1 MNQKAFI
8 QDVTE
13 CTGCRCCQMACKD
26 KNDLP
31 VGTLFRKVTD
41 IEGGEFPA
49 VWVGSLSMSCNHC
62 ENPACV
68 ANCPQGALAKESE
81 YGLVIQD
88 IDKCIACQTCVKT
101 CPYGAPKYIE
111 AEGIVRKCNGCID
124 WIKNGMQPACVG
136 ACSTRCLKFG
146 DAEEAAKLEGYV
158 RDMANLPSSDET
170 GPNFYVKPKQ
180 EML

>member
-1 MNQKAFI
+1 MAFARGGG
-8 QDVTE
+8 VTHE
-13 CTGCRCCQMACKD
+13 SESFYPRC
-26 KNDLP
+26 N
-31 VGTLFRKVTD
+31 G
-41 IEGGEFPA
+41 I
-49 VWVGSLSMSCNHC
+49 
-62 ENPACV
+62 
-68 ANCPQGALAKESE
+68 AKESE

>member
-1 MNQKAFI
+1 
-8 QDVTE
+8 
-13 CTGCRCCQMACKD
+13 
-26 KNDLP
+26 
-31 VGTLFRKVTD
+31 
-41 IEGGEFPA
+41 
-49 VWVGSLSMSCNHC
+49 MSCNHC